1 MAPLRFGLEVLDE
14 LRGRLKLIIALTLVG
29 LVGGWTAAYY
39 LILKVKADVLP
50 PGVELVVLT
59 PLELVVVQLKV
70 SMVLT
75 VALLL
80 PFLLYWVAR
89 PLRVLK
95 RSLLP
100 WLLALAAFFVAG
112 MAFAYYLLIPYVV
125 GFLTAN
131 AVEAGIEPLYSLD
144 EFTFFVIS
152 LSLILGLVFEFPVV
166 IAWLSRMGLV
176 SSRTLR
182 EKRRYAYVGIFTA
195 SAIITPDPSPVS
207 QILVAIPFMFFYELS
222 IVASWFFQRRRQST

>member
-1 MAPLRFGLEVLDE
+1 MALLGSGLKVLDE
-14 LRGRLKLIIALTLVG
+14 LRGRLKFIVALTLVG
-29 LVGGWTAAYY
+29 LVGGWTVAYY
-39 LILKVKADVLP
+39 LIRQVKADILP
-50 PGVELVVLT
+50 RGVELVVLT
-59 PLELVVVQLKV
+59 PLELVMVQLKV

-80 PFLLYWVAR
+80 PFLLYWIAK
-89 PLRVLK
+89 PLRLLK
-95 RSLLP
+95 RSFLP
-100 WLLALAAFFVAG
+100 WLLALAAFFIAG

-125 GFLTAN
+125 SFLTTN

-166 IAWLSRMGLV
+166 IAWLSRIGLV

-182 EKRRYAYVGIFTA
+182 EKRKHAYVGIFTA

-207 QILVAIPFMFFYELS
+207 QILVAIPFTLFYELS
-222 IVASWFFQRRRQST
+222 IVASWIFQRRQ